1 MLMSALASVKVNGPS
16 GMFTPP
22 TFANVVRMS
31 TVPESNDKGTWF
43 GVKFEL
49 AAQVDRAEVY
59 AAAKAF
65 HASVS
70 KGAVVA
76 KYEDA
81 EDGAGEQ
88 RGGGF

>member
-1 MLMSALASVKVNGPS
+1 MSALASVKVNGAN

-22 TFANVVRMS
+22 TFANLVRLS

-43 GVKFEL
+43 GAKFEL
-49 AAQVDRAEVY
+49 AGNVDRAEVY

-70 KGAVVA
+70 KGAVIA
-76 KYEDA
+76 KYEDDA
-81 EDGAGEQ
+81 GAASESS
-88 RGGGF
+88 GGF